1 MKVYTNKFPIGRTG
15 PLLALILLLS
25 LLVACGDSTGTAVPA
40 ATTTQAVVPTQAA
53 TTAPQAATTQAGS
66 GTTAAA
72 ATPASGNRQAVT
84 LALSYIP
91 DVQFAPYYVAQDKG
105 YFSQE
110 GLEVTFQHGT
120 IDNMMALVG
129 QGKIGFALASG
140 DEVIQARAGG
150 IPVKTVATQYQK
162 YPVALASL
170 KGKGITTPASLKG
183 KTIGIPGQ
191 FGSTYIG
198 FKALLAAGKLTEEDV
213 KVVTIGFTQREALS
227 QSKVD
232 GAMVYSM
239 NEPVQLA
246 RAGVALDILE
256 VSGINNLASV
266 GLITS
271 ENTISTNPQVV
282 QKMTR
287 AVQRGI
293 RDTLAN
299 PDAAFDSTVKVA
311 PDAMGTNP
319 DLQRQVL
326 KETLKFMVSDSVKGQ
341 PYGYTDP
348 KLWQSSQQF
357 LLETKLIR
365 TQVDPATAFTN
376 EFIKAEEG
384 KY

>member
-1 MKVYTNKFPIGRTG
+1 MRVSTLRGSITKIG
-15 PLLALILLLS
+15 PVLALMLLS
-25 LLVACGDSTGTAVPA
+25 LLAACGDTTGTAVPA
-40 ATTTQAVVPTQAA
+40 ATTAPTRAA
-53 TTAPQAATTQAGS
+53 S
-66 GTTAAA
+66 GVTTAAS
-72 ATPASGNRQAVT
+72 TASSGKQAVT

-91 DVQFAPYYVAQDKG
+91 DVQFAPYYMAQDKG

-120 IDNMMALVG
+120 IDNLMGLVG
-129 QGKIGFALASG
+129 QGKIQFALASG
-140 DEVIQARAGG
+140 DEVLQARAGS
-150 IPVKTVATQYQK
+150 IPVKLVATQYQK

-170 KGKGITTPASLKG
+170 KGKGITSPASLKG

-198 FKALLAAGKLTEEDV
+198 FKALLAAAKLTEEDV
-213 KVVTIGFTQREALS
+213 KVATIGFTQREALS
-227 QSKVD
+227 QGKVD

-246 RAGVALDILE
+246 KAGVALDVLE
-256 VSGINNLASV
+256 VSSVTNLASV

-271 ENTISTNPQVV
+271 DALISSNPELVL
-282 QKMTR
+282 KMVR

-299 PDAAFDSTVKVA
+299 PDAAFDSTIKVA
-311 PDAMGTNP
+311 PDAKGTDS

-326 KETLKFMVSDSVKGQ
+326 KETVKFMTSDMVKGQ
-341 PYGYTDP
+341 PYGYTAP
-348 KLWQSSQQF
+348 KLWVSSQQF
-357 LLETKLIR
+357 LLDTKLIR
-365 TQVDPATAFTN
+365 TQVDPLTAYTN
-376 EFIKAEEG
+376 DFIKADEG

>member
-1 MKVYTNKFPIGRTG
+1 MRVLTLKVPKIKVGLALAML
-15 PLLALILLLS
+15 LLALLT
-25 LLVACGDSTGTAVPA
+25 ACGDATGIAAPAVS
-40 ATTTQAVVPTQAA
+40 
-53 TTAPQAATTQAGS
+53 TTAPAATTQAAANP
-66 GTTAAA
+66 TTAA
-72 ATPASGNRQAVT
+72 PANTTAPGSSAKQSVT

-120 IDNMMALVG
+120 IDNLMSLVG

-140 DEVIQARAGG
+140 DEVLQARAGG

-170 KGKGITTPASLKG
+170 KGKGITTPASIKG

-198 FKALLAAGKLTEEDV
+198 FKALLAAAKLTEEDV

-227 QSKVD
+227 QGKVD

-246 RAGVALDILE
+246 KAGVALDVLE
-256 VSGINNLASV
+256 VSSVSNLASV

-271 ENTISTNPQVV
+271 DSTISSNPELV
-282 QKMTR
+282 QKMVR
-287 AVQRGI
+287 AIQRGL
-293 RDTLAN
+293 RDTIAN

-311 PDAMGTNP
+311 PDAKGSDP

-326 KETLKFMVSDSVKGQ
+326 KETVKFMVSDSVKGQ

-348 KLWQSSQQF
+348 KLWTSSAQF
-357 LLETKLIR
+357 LLDTKLIR
-365 TQVDPATAFTN
+365 NPVDPASAFTN
-376 EFIKAEEG
+376 DFIKADVG